1 MTWRIRLA
9 MRSAVFVAAVSA
21 AVVPGLTSPAGA
33 RAQTPGCSWR
43 AQYGSGGLTVQATDT
58 SAAYWATSF
67 LDIPLS
73 GLTIQGTFPQARY
86 MSFAVY
92 RASIPVTGGHLYD
105 ALIQPATGVN
115 PFAPGETGTG
125 TYTLQVVPGPE
136 PVDPAPNTLY
146 AGSFSLGLPEIVY
159 RVYDSSVSG
168 SPEGGVA
175 LPTTTYTLDGR
186 PLFENAPCVTSS
198 GPELAAAASPFSP
211 EVDTPAPTPAPA
223 PAPAPART
231 VAKPVADDRAAA
243 PPEPSWTA
251 ASYDGLYPDPDT
263 SSLGAT
269 VNALFG
275 KLVVIQAEMPSFP
288 DTNTGDSPWA
298 AGQQVRYWSICENNG
313 LFDIVV
319 ACSADYDSVQNDGV
333 ATFVISSPANRPANA
348 TAADGVN
355 WIPWGSAPSSLII
368 YRQILADP
376 SFGESIASNMSGGGS
391 LAATMG
397 PYYPEI
403 AYCSEATFASAGA
416 AGCLAAVAP
425 GS

>member
-1 MTWRIRLA
+1 V
-9 MRSAVFVAAVSA
+9 AVLLTAVSA
-21 AVVPGLTSPAGA
+21 GLASGLIAPAGA
-33 RAQTPGCSWR
+33 AAQTPGCSWR
-43 AQYGSGGLTVQATDT
+43 AQYGVGGLTVQATDT

-105 ALIQPATGVN
+105 AQIQPATGVN
-115 PFAPGETGTG
+115 PFAPGQTGTG
-125 TYTLQVVPGPE
+125 TYTLQVVSGPE
-136 PVDPAPNTLY
+136 PADPAPNTLY
-146 AGSFSLGLPEIVY
+146 AGNLSLGLPEIVY
-159 RVYDSSVSG
+159 RVYDSGVSG
-168 SPEGGVA
+168 SPEGGVP
-175 LPTTTYTLDGR
+175 LPATTYTLAGR
-186 PLFENAPCVTSS
+186 PLFENAPCATSS
-198 GPELAAAASPFSP
+198 GPELAAAASPFGA
-211 EVDTPAPTPAPA
+211 ELHT

-231 VAKPVADDRAAA
+231 VAAAVADDHAGT

-263 SSLGAT
+263 SSLGT
-269 VNALFG
+269 SVNALFG
-275 KLVVIQAEMPSFP
+275 QLVVIQAEMPNFP
-288 DTNTGDSPWA
+288 DTNSGDSPWA
-298 AGQQVRYWSICENNG
+298 PGQQVRYWSMCENNG

-355 WIPWGSAPSSLII
+355 WIPWGSAPDSLII

-376 SFGESIASNMSGGGS
+376 SFGESIASNMGGGGS
-391 LAATMG
+391 LGATMG

-403 AYCSEATFASAGA
+403 AYCSEATFASLGA

-425 GS
+425 G